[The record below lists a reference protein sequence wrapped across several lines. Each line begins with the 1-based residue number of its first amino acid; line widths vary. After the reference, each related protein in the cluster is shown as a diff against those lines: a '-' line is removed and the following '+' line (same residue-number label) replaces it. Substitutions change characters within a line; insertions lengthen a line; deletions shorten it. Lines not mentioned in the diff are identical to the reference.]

1 MKRIIFKSLAIFLA
15 TAVLSCTSTTE
26 TSNQTATT
34 AEPIETDV
42 STDANDADLVQ
53 ETEVSYDAIFSE
65 VEDTEDYDILTLARM
80 DDNFSTFV
88 DLLDQ
93 SGLDVSLIMTD
104 KVTVFLPTNA
114 AFEEM
119 SRERYE
125 QLTDPQNNAE
135 LASLIQFHILP
146 NEVATSQFNSNQ
158 VIETSGGK
166 SAAVTETLDGGG
178 ISIGGANIVK
188 GDIQASNGTIHVVDG
203 VFEAQESTDIGV
215 GTN

>member
-1 MKRIIFKSLAIFLA
+1 MYFLIKLRIIMKRIIFKSLAIFLA

-104 KVTVFLPTNA
+104 EVTVFLPTNA

-158 VIETSGGK
+158 VI
-166 SAAVTETLDGGG
+166 
-178 ISIGGANIVK
+178 
-188 GDIQASNGTIHVVDG
+188 
-203 VFEAQESTDIGV
+203 
-215 GTN
+215 